1 MEGDA
6 AQRGQR
12 PAHHDDAAK
21 EDDDGIDPELKA
33 PQGGAPQVQ
42 PQHAAGGAED
52 EGTLMMVMM
61 RYVWNPTPQVGRYGT
76 LHPKTP

>member
-52 EGTLMMVMM
+52 EGTLMMVGFFTWLST
-61 RYVWNPTPQVGRYGT
+61 REVGPRNGTTSWYVM
-76 LHPKTP
+76 